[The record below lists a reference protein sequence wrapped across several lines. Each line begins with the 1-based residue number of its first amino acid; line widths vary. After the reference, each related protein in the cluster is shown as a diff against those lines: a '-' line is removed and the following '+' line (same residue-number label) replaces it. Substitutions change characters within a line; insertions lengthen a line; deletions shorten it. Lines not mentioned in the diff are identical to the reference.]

1 MWSRGGLVLR
11 RLFELW
17 LIAASLPKRGPVF
30 LFQAWSRNSKAAKC
44 VDLLPVVC
52 PTSADKR
59 PLERSGAPIRYPC
72 RPSII
77 RRVPRAS
84 RWLSVSCQSRNRARQ
99 IGNRVFR
106 NRTSEEYRN
115 DHVPQGNS
123 VKQAKLLR
131 LERARRFAEGVF
143 DWL

>member
-30 LFQAWSRNSKAAKC
+30 LFQAWSGNSKAAKY
-44 VDLLPVVC
+44 VDLLSVVC
-52 PTSADKR
+52 PTGTDKR
-59 PLERSGAPIRYPC
+59 PLERSGARIRYPW
-72 RPSII
+72 PSII
-77 RRVPRAS
+77 RRVLRAS

-99 IGNRVFR
+99 IVNRVFR

-123 VKQAKLLR
+123 LKQAKLLR